1 MYNISS
7 LLPIEHT
14 FCTIVGNSG
23 SGKSSFCKILC
34 DYIIPEK
41 TIYYYN
47 SHRNLDFQLKSNP
60 VVVLKDVSF
69 EQDWVGKNIKKNSVL
84 VLDDFNI
91 HKSEVTAFRGLVNY
105 YCRHNLLTLIII
117 VHSLFKTNIY
127 NEINLSSNLFLL
139 KSESSRQIASR
150 KKVLNAYNTLTSS
163 KLIKQLLYINLVD
176 EYSISFDSDILLHT
190 LTPINMFTHNNVFTV
205 HIKGASCP
213 DFEVPNNEENDDK
226 EIYNQYSS
234 KNRRKIFFI
243 LQCFKKN
250 EILKNDLVVVGKSND
265 MHIYDVLSIF
275 LNPFPKNMLSKSEI
289 SFMKRLKTST
299 KQFPLPRHIIPVH
312 LKQYL

>member
-1 MYNISS
+1 MYDYNSF
-7 LLPIEHT
+7 LPIENT

-34 DYIIPEK
+34 DYITPEK
-41 TIYYYN
+41 KIYYYN
-47 SHRNLDFQLKSNP
+47 SNRSLDFQLKSKP
-60 VVVLKDVSF
+60 IVVLQDISF
-69 EQDWVGKNIKKNSVL
+69 DQDWIKKNIIKNSVL
-84 VLDDFNI
+84 ILDDFNI
-91 HKSEVTAFRGLVNY
+91 NKTEVAAFRALINY

-117 VHSLFKTNIY
+117 VHSLFKTNIF
-127 NEINLSSNLFLL
+127 NEINLSSNIFLL

-150 KKVLNAYNTLTSS
+150 KKVIKAYNTLISS

-176 EYSISFDSDILLHT
+176 EYSISFNSDILLHT
-190 LTPINMFTHNNVFTV
+190 LTPINMFTQNDIFTV
-205 HIKGASCP
+205 HIKGATCP
-213 DFEVPNNEENDDK
+213 DSDQNEEDEDNT

-250 EILKNDLVVVGKSND
+250 EILKNDLVIVGKSNF

-275 LNPFPKNMLSKSEI
+275 LNPFPKNMLSKIEI
-289 SFMKRLKTST
+289 SFMKRLKIST
-299 KQFPLPRHIIPVH
+299 KTFPLPRHIIPIH
-312 LKQYL
+312 LKKYL